1 MGRKA
6 AGRSAGG
13 GAACFTPRHVPR
25 SCEPACTKRHRH
37 RGEGEE
43 VLHSAALRPARS
55 LPYEGYGPGGGAR
68 GAGRAQSRE
77 GDDIRRLRCGRHHVH
92 LSADPISHRPG
103 GRRGPLHPQPL
114 RGGLRPESGGPPH
127 FIRPGRVRTASG
139 FDARCRGGSTGR
151 LRTACGVRPPSW
163 SAP

>member
-1 MGRKA
+1 MLKYIKIKYYAHREEMGRKA

-77 GDDIRRLRCGRHHVH
+77 GDDIRRLRCGRHYGRIARIQVSEPDRTQESVVLHSRPICRRLRH
-92 LSADPISHRPG
+92 IDPQHRPRRAQ
-103 GRRGPLHPQPL
+103 GRKAGHSA
-114 RGGLRPESGGPPH
+114 GLRH
-127 FIRPGRVRTASG
+127 
-139 FDARCRGGSTGR
+139 
-151 LRTACGVRPPSW
+151 
-163 SAP
+163 